1 MVGLGILN
9 DIPPNSIQP
18 ELVDGIHLRWAF
30 KRDLDFPWYGYYL
43 FRRKHREGNLI
54 SLQQMMSSYQPGD
67 LPDNVL
73 NLMGHQID
81 SDTIISFP
89 PGGDKK
95 VEFHLENRSVLYFR
109 FDQKELV
116 RRVDV
121 TVGFRLDARI
131 EVFAMMDEVPVAQTM
146 ARGNA
151 GDVVSVTLEFDVINA
166 VRIGSGPAAL
176 IDLCFVL
183 VSDEATK
190 GWEPVPGFPYP
201 MHLPVFHPDYPCTLG
216 VNEDIENA
224 RDLVRK
230 RVLYGKPD
238 KFVESTS
245 TPGNGTV
252 SVVNGSPIVTGS
264 GTHWKEELAKDEEF
278 TGSLLKVQG
287 DSTAYTIMSV
297 VSDSKLVLS
306 RQYDG
311 VSRSGVPY
319 MTCKDKF
326 GQLHDQLAYLVSGGP
341 GTTKMAYRSMP
352 VPAYDSGTVEI
363 KRGDTTVKGTGTNWT
378 PELVGLNFQIYVNE
392 PVYTIKA
399 VNSYT
404 QLTLDRKYTGT
415 PVVGSNYQ
423 IFAAL
428 MPTGSEEEAPRM
440 PRQYPLN
447 LVLLGALN
455 PEMAQMVGLYWVD
468 QTAKRHVAYDYLILA
483 DNTDYFKGDPRR
495 IFSDLAEGIFP
506 NLDGYI
512 VFNKKLET
520 PQPLDL
526 PDDPRVYSLP
536 GGFIYVPKEQKP
548 KDKQKLIDAQNN
560 AGLRWDLDMQAG
572 AIVPGKS
579 VMYHVWRTKRS
590 EKEPANAP
598 ADNQY
603 DPITKDKP
611 LLITRPLDAGDP
623 QRPPN
628 WPPIPFHFIDRG
640 LDEFAAHDSEY
651 GLEDGWYSYKVSG
664 IDIFGRHSPNSSP
677 AQWYQWT
684 PVSDPRPWYYKDPAG
699 DRSIH
704 SFAVHLLDKIP
715 PPPPAG
721 IEAHALDPA
730 DPMVLKD
737 ADYDNWRASLKPVDR
752 DTLVGL
758 RVSWLWTPAHERQ
771 APDTRE
777 FRIYYQPEHMN
788 AMVGHVV
795 SVTNTGKTEREV
807 GTDILDT
814 YPTDAYVGAKLN
826 IGPDSFSI
834 IGSESVVNGAESRLR
849 VLVKIPS
856 VYTGGTVKV
865 DGGSTTVKVTGS
877 KVSKKQIGLT
887 FKSGDQKTSYTIL
900 DVDPATRELT
910 LDRGYKGPS
919 VSGQSYTIAGKLPY
933 ADMPCNIVI
942 PSHYSVGKIAA
953 SNSSTVV
960 NGTNTAWSKEL
971 AGRTF
976 QILGESAQYTIAKVD
991 SETQLILNTPYQG
1004 PKRKDKAYVIIHLLS
1019 KDYTLPES
1027 WAKRICVV
1035 GYNEHVTETLRTALG
1050 ANGHPLSGENATV
1063 AGKVVLLKEKKD
1075 IPDLS
1080 GITLEASSP
1089 FAAYIFLKNDTSRP
1103 SKLYRIVDI
1112 DNTAKKTVTVEGT
1125 PNIGTAASE
1134 WAIGLPVRRYEVFL
1148 PAPNDKNFNSSQAKP
1163 IVYANVGVSAADDK
1177 KHTKDN
1183 PKWNSGDWGDHH
1195 GNEGRVG
1202 GLATIARV
1210 HRIPPDPPVPP
1221 PDSDKVYAS
1230 LPDYHGHAFYTYRW
1244 KPQKYLKT
1252 HIFRALDDAL
1262 FKTDW
1267 FIRTTRTALNPIIPR
1282 HKHLF
1287 PTSWK
1292 FTRKQVAANQLN
1304 AIKSKTDYATLPPD
1318 AQKLLGLLPGNEGA
1332 KWNSGLQDRDWVIRM
1347 TRTKLTGSNKK
1358 YFPDDWNK
1366 PDTDPINPV
1375 NKLRREKVAKDLNKM
1390 VVLLSGKAATI
1401 TNKIAMLDGTP
1412 DLTKVKPYRDTI
1424 WLASDKA
1431 RADKLYRIIAVDN
1444 SAHTITIDGEDN
1456 EPKLSGASSAWA
1468 LYLDEYQGLFNN
1480 AMRILAGLPGNERA
1494 FTQITIQP
1502 LDPKDPNN
1510 ANRRGP
1516 DDPDD
1521 FIIDTPDKPLWS
1533 KSLRTYIDTL
1543 DGRSTNRYF
1552 FRSAYVD
1559 DVHNR
1564 SEELSL
1570 SSPPVYLA
1578 DVMPPAKPRLHKV
1591 LGGERRVKLK
1601 WGAHREPN
1609 IRRYLIYRTDKKEDG
1624 RDIRLMGKPVAN
1636 LPAVPLVVSGGEVDL
1651 GTGSDIVKAERVY
1664 AAEGFIPDA
1673 DLISGQSAQQYLAAP
1688 IATTGTKITGLTAPN
1703 DTPVIVVYRDSN
1715 EGLQHT
1721 PWKNAPRVWIDQGL
1735 VGPRTYYY
1743 RVVASSEGETGSGK
1757 ITVYSSP
1764 SDLAASRVFDLT
1776 PLEPPTWVRAEWV
1789 LVDVK
1794 GNEHTWGTIPP
1805 SGQTYT
1811 SAVALE
1817 WNSKE
1822 LYSLWIVQRKLK
1834 DTELWRTVSSWLNA
1848 NGCKGKFTD
1857 KSATS
1862 NTEYV
1867 YRIRGKDVADKVNTA
1882 FNEQT
1887 VPKAGTA

>member
-1 MVGLGILN
+1 MALQTNNLVMVGLGILN
-9 DIPPNSIQP
+9 DTPPNSIQP

-30 KRDLDFPWYGYYL
+30 KRDRGFPWYGYYL

-54 SLQQMMSSYQPGD
+54 CLQQMMSSYQPGD

-81 SDTIISFP
+81 SDTIISLTDDFP

-95 VEFHLENRSVLYFR
+95 VEFDLENRSVLYFR
-109 FDQKELV
+109 FVQKELV

-121 TVGFRLDARI
+121 TIGFRLDARI
-131 EVFAMMDEVPVAQTM
+131 EVFAMKGEVPVAQTM

-190 GWEPVPGFPYP
+190 GWEPVPDFPYP

-245 TPGNGTV
+245 TPGNQTV
-252 SVVNGSPIVTGS
+252 SVVDGSPIVTGS

-341 GTTKMAYRSMP
+341 GTTKMAYRSLP
-352 VPAYDSGTVEI
+352 VPAYDSGTVDI

-378 PELVGLNFQIYVNE
+378 PDLVGLNFQVSVNE

-399 VNSYT
+399 VNPYT
-404 QLTLDRKYTGT
+404 QQLTLDRKYTGT
-415 PVVGSNYQ
+415 PVVGVNYQ

-440 PRQYPLN
+440 PQQYPLN

-468 QTAKRHVAYDYLILA
+468 QTTEFDMAYDYLILA
-483 DNTDYFKGDPRR
+483 DHNGEFKEFADKHDDILSYIKDIG
-495 IFSDLAEGIFP
+495 F
-506 NLDGYI
+506 NVDGYI
-512 VFNKKLET
+512 VFNKKMET
-520 PQPLDL
+520 PQPLD
-526 PDDPRVYSLP
+526 PPNDPKAYSLP
-536 GGFIYVPKEQKP
+536 GGFIYAPKEQKP
-548 KDKQKLIDAQNN
+548 KDKQKLIDVQNN
-560 AGLRWDLDMQAG
+560 AGLRWDLGIKGG

-590 EKEPANAP
+590 EKKPANAP
-598 ADNQY
+598 ANNQY
-603 DPITKDKP
+603 DQITKDKP

-628 WPPIPFHFIDRG
+628 WPPFPFHFIDRG

-651 GLEDGWYSYKVSG
+651 GLQDGWYSYEVSG
-664 IDIFGRHSPNSSP
+664 IDIFGRHSPNSLP

-684 PVSDPRPWYYKDPAG
+684 PVPDPRPWYYKDPVG

-737 ADYDNWRASLKPVDR
+737 ADYNNWRASLKPVDR

-795 SVTNTGKTEREV
+795 SVTNTSKTEREV
-807 GTDILDT
+807 ETDILDT

-834 IGSESVVNGAESRLR
+834 IGSETVVSEAESRLR

-910 LDRGYKGPS
+910 LDRGYEGPN

-976 QILGESAQYTIAKVD
+976 QILGESAKYTIAKVD
-991 SETQLILNTPYQG
+991 SETQLTLNTPYQG
-1004 PKRKDKAYVIIHLLS
+1004 PKRKDKAYVIIHPLS
-1019 KDYTLPES
+1019 KDYTLPET

-1183 PKWNSGDWGDHH
+1183 PKWDSGDWGDHH

-1221 PDSDKVYAS
+1221 PDSEMVFAS
-1230 LPDYHGHAFYTYRW
+1230 PADYHGHSFYTYRW
-1244 KPQKYLKT
+1244 PKPPNDAPLKA
-1252 HIFRALDDAL
+1252 HIFRALDDTL
-1262 FKTDW
+1262 FKVDW
-1267 FIRTTRTALNPIIPR
+1267 AQRSANKALLLDPKNS
-1282 HKHLF
+1282 KHL
-1287 PTSWK
+1287 K
-1292 FTRKQVAANQLN
+1292 FF
-1304 AIKSKTDYATLPPD
+1304 PPD
-1318 AQKLLGLLPGNEGA
+1318 WKVNKHQPVANEL
-1332 KWNSGLQDRDWVIRM
+1332 KSFV
-1347 TRTKLTGSNKK
+1347 LTG
-1358 YFPDDWNK
+1358 
-1366 PDTDPINPV
+1366 
-1375 NKLRREKVAKDLNKM
+1375 A
-1390 VVLLSGKAATI
+1390 AATVADSVI
-1401 TNKIAMLDGTP
+1401 TLDGTQ
-1412 DLTKVKPYRDTI
+1412 DLTKVKARRDFV
-1424 WLASDKA
+1424 WLKADTVSPTKCYPIIGVDTNAKTVTVDGKPTLSANASKWA
-1431 RADKLYRIIAVDN
+1431 IPLY
-1444 SAHTITIDGEDN
+1444 EL
-1456 EPKLSGASSAWA
+1456 LSNDA
-1468 LYLDEYQGLFNN
+1468 L
-1480 AMRILAGLPGNERA
+1480 RVLAGLPGNEKA
-1494 FTQITIQP
+1494 FTQLTIQP
-1502 LDPKDPNN
+1502 LDPQERDTNDSTKLKWRD
-1510 ANRRGP
+1510 RIGP
-1516 DDPDD
+1516 DT
-1521 FIIDTPDKPLWS
+1521 DTSYAPKAT
-1533 KSLRTYIDTL
+1533 LRAFVDTL

-1570 SSPPVYLA
+1570 SSPPIYLRN
-1578 DVMPPAKPRLHKV
+1578 VIPPRAPVITKV
-1591 LGGERRVKLK
+1591 LSGDQEITLK
-1601 WGAHREPN
+1601 WASNRETDLKEY
-1609 IRRYLIYRTDKKEDG
+1609 RIYRTQSKDG
-1624 RDIRLMGKPVAN
+1624 ARDLRLMGKPIHKKNVAPGDPSTRPSELEWIDKPVQGLVN
-1636 LPAVPLVVSGGEVDL
+1636 FYYRLVAEDEAGNVSDSSLVVSSRAYDLSPPPPPKPTGAVWVDVGGIAGIRIDWALVPD
-1651 GTGSDIVKAERVY
+1651 GTSVLVQRR
-1664 AAEGFIPDA
+1664 
-1673 DLISGQSAQQYLAAP
+1673 QSA
-1688 IATTGTKITGLTAPN
+1688 TGTWVDASEWLE
-1703 DTPVIVVYRDSN
+1703 SN
-1715 EGLQHT
+1715 VT
-1721 PWKNAPRVWIDQGL
+1721 S
-1735 VGPRTYYY
+1735 Y
-1743 RVVASSEGETGSGK
+1743 
-1757 ITVYSSP
+1757 
-1764 SDLAASRVFDLT
+1764 
-1776 PLEPPTWVRAEWV
+1776 
-1789 LVDVK
+1789 VDVRVQPHLRYTYRLRAQSAA
-1794 GNEHTWGTIPP
+1794 GNLNEAYLTIGVP
-1805 SGQTYT
+1805 S
-1811 SAVALE
+1811 
-1817 WNSKE
+1817 
-1822 LYSLWIVQRKLK
+1822 
-1834 DTELWRTVSSWLNA
+1834 
-1848 NGCKGKFTD
+1848 F
-1857 KSATS
+1857 
-1862 NTEYV
+1862 
-1867 YRIRGKDVADKVNTA
+1867 
-1882 FNEQT
+1882 FF
-1887 VPKAGTA
+1887 

>member
-1 MVGLGILN
+1 MALQTRNLVMVGLGILN
-9 DIPPNSIQP
+9 DVPPNPSLQP
-18 ELVDGIHLRWAF
+18 PLADGIHLRWAF
-30 KRDLDFPWYGYYL
+30 ERDLGFPWYGYYL
-43 FRRKHREGNLI
+43 FRRVHREGNPI
-54 SLQQMMSSYQPGD
+54 CLQQMMSSYQPGD

-73 NLMGHQID
+73 NPMGHQID
-81 SDTIISFP
+81 SDTIISLTDDFP
-89 PGGDKK
+89 PGGDGK
-95 VEFHLENRSVLYFR
+95 VEFDLENRSVLYFR

-121 TVGFRLDARI
+121 TIGFRLDARI

-190 GWEPVPGFPYP
+190 GWESVPGFPYP
-201 MHLPVFHPDYPCTLG
+201 LHLPVFHPDYPCTLG

-238 KFVESTS
+238 KFVESTF
-245 TPGNGTV
+245 TPGNRTV
-252 SVVNGSPIVTGS
+252 SVVDGSPIVTGS

-278 TGSLLKVQG
+278 AGALLKVQG

-404 QLTLDRKYTGT
+404 QLTLDRKYTRT
-415 PVVGSNYQ
+415 PVVGVNYQ

-468 QTAKRHVAYDYLILA
+468 QTTEFDMAYDYLILA
-483 DNTDYFKGDPRR
+483 DHNGEFKEFANEPYDILSYIKDIG
-495 IFSDLAEGIFP
+495 F
-506 NLDGYI
+506 NVDGYI
-512 VFNKKLET
+512 VFNKKMET
-520 PQPLDL
+520 PAPLDP
-526 PDDPRVYSLP
+526 PDDPRAYSLP
-536 GGFIYVPKEQKP
+536 GGFIYNPKE
-548 KDKQKLIDAQNN
+548 QKLIDAQNN
-560 AGLRWDLDMQAG
+560 AGLRWDQDMQAG

-579 VMYHVWRTKRS
+579 MMYHVWRTKRS
-590 EKEPANAP
+590 EKKPANAP
-598 ADNQY
+598 ADNRY

-611 LLITRPLDAGDP
+611 LLITRPLDARNP

-628 WPPIPFHFIDRG
+628 WPPFPFHFIDRG

-664 IDIFGRHSPNSSP
+664 IDIFGRHSPNSLP

-684 PVSDPRPWYYKDPAG
+684 PVSDPRPWYYKDPVG

-737 ADYDNWRASLKPVDR
+737 ADYKNWRASLKPAER

-795 SVTNTGKTEREV
+795 SVTNTSKTEREV
-807 GTDILDT
+807 ETDILDT
-814 YPTDAYVGAKLN
+814 LPTDAYVGAKLN

-834 IGSESVVNGAESRLR
+834 IGSETIVSEAESRLR

-856 VYTGGTVKV
+856 VYTGGTVKA

-877 KVSKKQIGLT
+877 KVSKEQIGLT
-887 FKSGDQKTSYTIL
+887 FKSGDQKTLYTIL

-910 LDRGYKGPS
+910 LDRGYDGPN

-976 QILGESAQYTIAKVD
+976 QILGESAKYTIAKVD
-991 SETQLILNTPYQG
+991 SETQLTLNTPYQG
-1004 PKRKDKAYVIIHLLS
+1004 PKRKDKAYVIIHMHS
-1019 KDYTLPES
+1019 KDYTLPET

-1050 ANGHPLSGENATV
+1050 ANGKPLNGEEATV

-1080 GITLEASSP
+1080 GITLEANSP
-1089 FAAYIFLKNDTSRP
+1089 FAAYIFLKSDTSRP
-1103 SKLYRIVDI
+1103 SKLYRVVDV

-1183 PKWNSGDWGDHH
+1183 PKWDSGDWGDHH

-1210 HRIPPDPPVPP
+1210 HRIPPYPPVPP
-1221 PDSDKVYAS
+1221 PDSEKVFAS

-1282 HKHLF
+1282 HKQLF

-1304 AIKSKTDYATLPPD
+1304 AIKSKADYATLSPD
-1318 AQKLLGLLPGNEGA
+1318 AQKLLGILQGNESA
-1332 KWNSGLQDRDWVIRM
+1332 RWDSGLQERDWIIRV
-1347 TRTKLTGSNKK
+1347 TRKKLTANDKM
-1358 YFPDDWNK
+1358 YFPEDWYK
-1366 PDTDPINPV
+1366 PDNQ
-1375 NKLRREKVAKDLNKM
+1375 NKKLRRDNVAKELNKM
-1390 VVLLSGKAATI
+1390 VVLLSGTAAKATGN
-1401 TNKIAMLDGTP
+1401 TVTLDGAP
-1412 DLTKVKPYRDTI
+1412 DLTKVKPFRDTI

-1431 RADKLYRIIAVDN
+1431 RADKLYRITAVDKA
-1444 SAHTITIDGEDN
+1444 AHTVTLDGKPN
-1456 EPKLSGASSAWA
+1456 LSGATSVWA
-1468 LYLDEYQGLFNN
+1468 LYLDEYQALSNDE
-1480 AMRILAGLPGNERA
+1480 MRILAGLPGNERA
-1494 FTQITIQP
+1494 FTQVTIQP

-1516 DDPDD
+1516 DDPDSFKIKD
-1521 FIIDTPDKPLWS
+1521 PFNPKKDNPLADP
-1533 KSLRTYIDTL
+1533 SLRAYIATL
-1543 DGRSTNRYF
+1543 DGCSTNRYF

-1559 DVHNR
+1559 DAHNR
-1564 SEELSL
+1564 SEELSI
-1570 SSPPVYLA
+1570 SGPPVYLRN
-1578 DVMPPAKPRLHKV
+1578 VIPPRAPVITKV
-1591 LGGERRVKLK
+1591 LGGDREITLK
-1601 WGAHREPN
+1601 WASNRETDLKEY
-1609 IRRYLIYRTDKKEDG
+1609 RVYRTQSKDSA
-1624 RDIRLMGKPVAN
+1624 RDIRLMGEPIHKEKVPHSDLA
-1636 LPAVPLVVSGGEVDL
+1636 LQPAEVL
-1651 GTGSDIVKAERVY
+1651 W
-1664 AAEGFIPDA
+1664 PD
-1673 DLISGQSAQQYLAAP
+1673 
-1688 IATTGTKITGLTAPN
+1688 KK
-1703 DTPVIVVYRDSN
+1703 V
-1715 EGLQHT
+1715 
-1721 PWKNAPRVWIDQGL
+1721 QGL
-1735 VGPRTYYY
+1735 VTYYY
-1743 RVVASSEGETGSGK
+1743 RVVAVDEADNVS
-1757 ITVYSSP
+1757 IPSP
-1764 SDLAASRVFDLT
+1764 VKAARAYDDSR
-1776 PLEPPTWVRAEWV
+1776 PNPPTWNPTVAGQAPNSLVLSWV
-1789 LVDVK
+1789 SPSNDLACLVQRS
-1794 GNEHTWGTIPP
+1794 EMGTNRWINI
-1805 SGQTYT
+1805 SRWLKRSEYTFIDANRSAGQTYNYRLCVIDQKGRQNREFNVLT
-1811 SAVALE
+1811 S
-1817 WNSKE
+1817 
-1822 LYSLWIVQRKLK
+1822 
-1834 DTELWRTVSSWLNA
+1834 
-1848 NGCKGKFTD
+1848 
-1857 KSATS
+1857 
-1862 NTEYV
+1862 
-1867 YRIRGKDVADKVNTA
+1867 
-1882 FNEQT
+1882 
-1887 VPKAGTA
+1887 